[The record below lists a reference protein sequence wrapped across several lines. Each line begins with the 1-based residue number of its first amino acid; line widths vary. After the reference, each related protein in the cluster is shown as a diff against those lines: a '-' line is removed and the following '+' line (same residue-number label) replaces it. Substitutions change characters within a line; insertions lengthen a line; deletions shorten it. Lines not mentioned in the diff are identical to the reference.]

1 MKKNRVVLFW
11 RVMLVIVMAVIF
23 IFSAQTGTV
32 SGAVSKKIA
41 GWMSI
46 KPVSGIPDIDMVPLI
61 LGFSIRKYGHILI
74 FLLLGLCAF
83 FSVERE
89 RGAVAQSV
97 FGIGFSYVYACLDEL
112 HQLFVEGRAGMFS
125 DTLIDLGGIIVGVAL
140 ARLIQSLIHRKKDI

>member
-41 GWMSI
+41 GWMGI

-83 FSVERE
+83 GGVSSIFQTASVIRESGLGLKDYVFSK
-89 RGAVAQSV
+89 
-97 FGIGFSYVYACLDEL
+97 
-112 HQLFVEGRAGMFS
+112 
-125 DTLIDLGGIIVGVAL
+125 IVQMLL
-140 ARLIQSLIHRKKDI
+140 AFLVGSIYYFCCS